1 MKYTIIL
8 TPKPEGGMH
17 VSVPALPACTVEAAS
32 RDEAIRLAREAI
44 VQFIGRSEMVRV
56 DIPLEVQDILPQDE
70 VPWQWFGGA
79 KDDPTWDAL
88 FEEIERQ
95 REATRSTE

>member
-17 VSVPALPACTVEAAS
+17 VSIPALPACTVEAAS
-32 RDEAIRLAREAI
+32 REEAICLAREAI
-44 VQFIGRSEMVRV
+44 TQFVSQSEVVQVDVPLVSQ
-56 DIPLEVQDILPQDE
+56 DIPHQDE
-70 VPWQWFGGA
+70 VPWQWFGWA
-79 KDDPTWDAL
+79 KDDPTWDLL

-95 REATRSTE
+95 RKATRNTE

>member
-8 TPKPEGGMH
+8 TQKPERGMH
-17 VSVPALPACTVEAAS
+17 VSIPALPACTVEAAN

-44 VQFIGRSEMVRV
+44 TQFVSQSEIVQV
-56 DIPLEVQDILPQDE
+56 DVPLGWQDISPQDE
-70 VPWQWFGGA
+70 TPWQWFGWA
-79 KDDPTWDAL
+79 KDDPTWDEI

>member
-1 MKYTIIL
+1 MTYTIIL

-17 VSVPALPACTVEAAS
+17 VSIPALPACTVEATD
-32 RDEAIRLAREAI
+32 REEAIRLAREAI
-44 VQFIGRSEMVRV
+44 TQFVSRSEMVQV
-56 DIPLEVQDILPQDE
+56 DVPLGLQNVPPQDE
-70 VPWQWFGGA
+70 TPWQWFGWA
-79 KDDPTWDAL
+79 KDDPTWDML